1 VRGNPG
7 FDLGPKRVLIAH
19 QPGRVINTGQYLL
32 TTDCEPLLAR
42 LGYRARVEVLALTL
56 ALPTELIPGNREGAI
71 LVALPARVLL
81 RLEHPPNCGRENQ
94 HLTKQVPATT

>member
-1 VRGNPG
+1 
-7 FDLGPKRVLIAH
+7 
-19 QPGRVINTGQYLL
+19 
-32 TTDCEPLLAR
+32 
-42 LGYRARVEVLALTL
+42 VLALTL

-81 RLEHPPNCGRENQ
+81 RLEHPPNRGRENQ